1 MAITVVNT
9 TDTFEVWRQKTNEIS
24 TNLGNI
30 DTLVTFD
37 GSPATSVIDVL
48 NQTNSNNLAM
58 IIALG

>member
-24 TNLGNI
+24 SNLGDI
-30 DTLVTFD
+30 DTLVTSD